1 MTINVTL
8 KNLTHYTNIILI
20 RALKAKCVQV
30 SLAEV
35 SVRTSDIHIEVA
47 LQGRGVYNF
56 FFLETF
62 FVLNILLERYL
73 VYTFAGA
80 QDVGRVC

>member
-8 KNLTHYTNIILI
+8 KNLTHHTNIILI

-47 LQGRGVYNF
+47 LQGRGVCKLF
-56 FFLETF
+56 FDKHFLCTTF
-62 FVLNILLERYL
+62 NILLERYL

-80 QDVGRVC
+80 QDA